1 MESLY
6 SLIHDFLKNRGIK
19 PNDETSGSFSFSVNG
34 LNFICD
40 TNDKD
45 PYFLRLTLPRINRP
59 EALLAEMT
67 EDIQRLNR
75 MFKVAKIVKGADNF
89 LWIYADTFIY
99 STDQV
104 DLLLDRLLQAMTDM
118 INSYFSIEKV
128 KKDETGQ
135 TQQ

>member
-1 MESLY
+1 MDSLY
-6 SLIHDFLKNRGIK
+6 SLIHDFLKKRGIK
-19 PNDETSGSFSFSVNG
+19 ANDEISGSFSFSVNG

-40 TNDKD
+40 TNDND

-59 EALLAEMT
+59 DALLAEMA

-99 STDQV
+99 SSDQI
-104 DLLLDRLLQAMTDM
+104 DLLIDRLLQAMTDM

-128 KKDETGQ
+128 NNDGTVQ

>member
-19 PNDETSGSFSFSVNG
+19 VNDETSGSFSFSVNG
-34 LNFICD
+34 LNFICN

-59 EALLAEMT
+59 EVTLSEMD
-67 EDIQRLNR
+67 EEIQRLNR
-75 MFKVAKIVKGADNF
+75 IFKVAKIVKGADDF

-99 STDQV
+99 STDQI
-104 DLLLDRLLQAMTDM
+104 DLLLDRLLHAMTDM
-118 INSYFSIEKV
+118 ITSYFSIEKV
-128 KKDETGQ
+128 KKDETVH